1 MDSDQFVAKL
11 NRIAA
16 DLPGELPVLDGQKAP
31 SSGVIAAW
39 AAFLQRCVKAGI
51 HISDERWQSLSMT
64 RRGGVVEFSLEQP
77 GHGEPDEDF
86 RVGLQLLM
94 GMLGESDDR

>member
-16 DLPGELPVLDGQKAP
+16 EYPGELPLLDGQKAP
-31 SSGVIAAW
+31 SSEVIAAW

-51 HISDERWQSLSMT
+51 HISDERWQSLRMV
-64 RRGGVVEFSLEQP
+64 RRGGTVEFTLDEP
-77 GHGEPDEDF
+77 GRGEPDEDF

-94 GMLGESDDR
+94 GMLGEPDDR